1 MSVCMNKERDFGR
14 CCQAGFSLIELM
26 VASAIGLMIMAAIL
40 TLYLNVTRTNDEM
53 AKTNM
58 MVENGRFAIQI
69 LQDDIAHAGFWDGFI
84 PDYDDLSLKVGE
96 TPVDTFT
103 AIPTPCLNYADSWS
117 DGHKK
122 RRLGIVIQAYGAR
135 PSNCEG
141 LLPSYKADTDILIV
155 RHAAT
160 CVAGSSGCD
169 VDASGNLYFQASRCS
184 ADASRYVL
192 SKTGHNL
199 KKMDCLTPADKRRF
213 VYSVYYVRDFSVSA
227 GDGVPTLM
235 RSQMG
240 LNGTLGTPE
249 PLVEGVEGFRVEL
262 GIDYVSDSGAAI
274 IDFSSDDEDP
284 YRDPI
289 SWADAGMT
297 SPTNRGDGVP
307 DEFLHCD
314 GSSGC
319 VEDKLVHVVAVKL
332 HLLMRSNLSTPGY
345 VDGKSYALGGQ
356 TIAAANDG
364 FKRHVF
370 STVVRLNNVSAR
382 RETP

>member
-1 MSVCMNKERDFGR
+1 MSVCMNTERDFGK
-14 CCQAGFSLIELM
+14 CSQAGFSLIELM

-53 AKTNM
+53 AKTNV

-103 AIPTPCLNYADSWS
+103 SIPTPCLNYASSWS

-135 PSNCEG
+135 PSNCDG
-141 LLPSYKADTDILIV
+141 LLPNYKDNTDILIV

-160 CVAGSSGCD
+160 CVAGVAGCD
-169 VDASGNLYFQASRCS
+169 ADVSGNLYFQASRCS
-184 ADASRYVL
+184 TDASRYVL
-192 SKTGHNL
+192 STTGHVL
-199 KKMDCLTPADKRRF
+199 KKMDCVTPADKRRF
-213 VYSVYYVRDFSVSA
+213 VYNVYYVRDFSVTA

-249 PLVEGVEGFRVEL
+249 PLVEGVEGFRIEL
-262 GIDYVSDSGAAI
+262 GIDHVSDSGASI
-274 IDFSSDDEDP
+274 IVLSSNSDP

-297 SPTNRGDGVP
+297 SPTNRGDGIP

-319 VEDKLVHVVAVKL
+319 VEDNLVHVVAVKL

-345 VDGKSYALGGQ
+345 VDGKSYTLGDQ
-356 TIAAANDG
+356 TITAANDG